1 MEDNYN
7 HLSKDQLLSIIQKK
21 DAEINKLEST
31 LNDMRSSKKYFYS
44 LNQFHMEEISRL
56 DKQIGQFRKK

>member
-1 MEDNYN
+1 MDNYN

-21 DAEINKLEST
+21 DAEINKLET
-31 LNDMRSSKKYFYS
+31 NLNDMRASKEYFYS

>member
-21 DAEINKLEST
+21 DAKINKLESN